1 MDKLMTLQ
9 FVWQSV
15 ADWCAEVIKE
25 QEEYNRTEG
34 YHSLTSPRD
43 LNHVVK
49 SAVQQI
55 MEYMKQNGF
64 ASPNDPEPN
73 PQKEKLKFALSTL
86 LAYLR
91 KNEVWKPS
99 KQPPL
104 SEDELDVAFKEMYV
118 SQYARV
124 DRKFSDPEIR
134 GQNYAIY
141 SFNPTKGAQCDSDG
155 LYGFIK
161 VRGVFGRLEQ
171 AEEKARDLIK
181 YFSANKIFVAEVGN
195 PTPLQNALSN
205 GEHVE
210 EVENTDSEN
219 MGKFAEI
226 IKEQS
231 MQEKKVIEEIKQ
243 REEELRKDVEKT
255 PEDRDPL
262 DYYIQLT
269 QKRAEACYV
278 YKQHLAHLAQYK
290 KTIISV
296 RRELAQMDVKYP
308 ELQYQFLEHYRKKTS
323 ESGIDKAVDN
333 MAMYIK
339 NYIGKDDDP
348 EVQFEDEEDSSGD
361 VTQPSKQPHESE
373 VIALARGGVI

>member
-1 MDKLMTLQ
+1 MTLQ
-9 FVWQSV
+9 FVCPMSGEMGQSV

-49 SAVQQI
+49 SALQQI

-64 ASPNDPEPN
+64 TTPNDPEPN
-73 PQKEKLKFALSTL
+73 PQQEKLKFALSTL

-118 SQYARV
+118 SQYASV

-161 VRGVFGRLEQ
+161 VRGVFSRLEQ

-205 GEHVE
+205 REHVE
-210 EVENTDSEN
+210 EVENNDSEN

-243 REEELRKDVEKT
+243 REEELRKDVEKA

-269 QKRAEACYV
+269 QKRAEASYV

-290 KTIISV
+290 KTIICV

-308 ELQYQFLEHYRKKTS
+308 ELQHQFLEHYRKKTR

-348 EVQFEDEEDSSGD
+348 EVQFEDEDSGD
-361 VTQPSKQPHESE
+361 DTQPSEQCPAH
-373 VIALARGGVI
+373 